1 MCTFKVNTLVL
12 SIKKTLSLPLQ
23 YFAIWLWDVSVEIS
37 FYICIYSYS
46 KLVGVTDVMWHGFM
60 DNVEIIP
67 EKKSEIFLPQ
77 F

>member
-1 MCTFKVNTLVL
+1 MT
-12 SIKKTLSLPLQ
+12 
-23 YFAIWLWDVSVEIS
+23 LWDVSVEIGC
-37 FYICIYSYS
+37 YVCIYSYS
-46 KLVGVTDVMWHGFM
+46 KLVGVTDVIWHGFM